1 MEQTV
6 QQLLVL
12 AQSKFPDQK
21 ILPCGTSNSF
31 HQCITEINLHGNST
45 FGLWFNTEDGNT
57 HIVLQ
62 SESMA
67 S

>member
-6 QQLLVL
+6 QQLLVI

-21 ILPCGTSNSF
+21 ILPCGTKDSF
-31 HQCITEINLHGNST
+31 HQCITEINLHGNSV

-57 HIVLQ
+57 HVVLHPKPI
-62 SESMA
+62 A